1 MAVEQ
6 AAFVGGK
13 AFAFLESLNRHFK
26 LQRHV
31 QRQDKTKKVVGVGG
45 GEEKE
50 IRWLEAGS
58 PHQSLISIQVTMA
71 ASKAHGRGLMVS
83 EARASSRLCAMHLS
97 PDPKTAAAQGRSHWL
112 LHIMSQH
119 RTQSTKSQAHA
130 DRG

>member
-45 GEEKE
+45 GE
-50 IRWLEAGS
+50 R
-58 PHQSLISIQVTMA
+58 
-71 ASKAHGRGLMVS
+71 R
-83 EARASSRLCAMHLS
+83 
-97 PDPKTAAAQGRSHWL
+97 
-112 LHIMSQH
+112 
-119 RTQSTKSQAHA
+119 KS
-130 DRG
+130 DG

>member
-45 GEEKE
+45 G
-50 IRWLEAGS
+50 
-58 PHQSLISIQVTMA
+58 
-71 ASKAHGRGLMVS
+71 GREGNQMV
-83 EARASSRLCAMHLS
+83 R
-97 PDPKTAAAQGRSHWL
+97 GRQPTPVSH
-112 LHIMSQH
+112 
-119 RTQSTKSQAHA
+119 
-130 DRG
+130 